1 MKQLL
6 ISAALPVTMG
16 LLAMACVVAQDASEG
31 AAGRRY
37 DEITA
42 VGKPTGR
49 GGGTLFSPPAP
60 PTAADKTSAAAFAGT
75 SNGIGYGGG
84 PVMTAGVNVYLIW
97 YGNWANNSAT
107 TIIPDW
113 ASHLG
118 ESPHFN
124 INTSYSDSSGNFV
137 KNVVNYAGA
146 TSDAYSRGGSLT
158 DGDIQTVVAGAISQ
172 NRLPLDANGVYFV
185 LTSTDVQKPG
195 FCTSY
200 CGWHT
205 YANLGGAKIKYA
217 FVGNA
222 AQCGG
227 SCGGLGTTPNG
238 NAGADDMISVM
249 THELEETATDPELN
263 AWGDSNGEN
272 GDKCAWNF
280 GAQYTT
286 PNGGHANMRLGNR
299 DYLIQQNWL
308 NDGGGRCALRYNPAI
323 PFGAPISIN
332 ARADLRYVVAE
343 NGGNSA
349 LIANRDAVG
358 AWERFQLINLGNGNV
373 AIQALVN
380 GRYVTAE
387 NAGNSALIAN
397 RTAIGAWE
405 TFRYVDLGNGYFALQ
420 AAANGRYVTA
430 ENAGAGALIANR
442 TGIGAWEELHWDAR

>member
-1 MKQLL
+1 MKHLL
-6 ISAALPVTMG
+6 ISAALPVSMVLMG
-16 LLAMACVVAQDASEG
+16 LLAMACVGAPDSTEG
-31 AAGRRY
+31 ESGRRY

-60 PTAADKTSAAAFAGT
+60 VAEANKTAPSAFAGVN
-75 SNGIGYGGG
+75 NGIGYGGG
-84 PVMTAGVNVYLIW
+84 PVMASGVNVYLIW

-113 ASHLG
+113 ASHIG
-118 ESPHFN
+118 ESPYFN
-124 INTSYSDSSGNFV
+124 INTSYSDGAGNFV

-146 TSDAYSRGGSLT
+146 TSDAYSRGGSLS
-158 DGDIQTVVAGAISQ
+158 DGDIQTVVASAISG
-172 NRLPLDANGVYFV
+172 NHLPLDANGVYFV
-185 LTSTDVQKPG
+185 LTSADVQKPG
-195 FCTSY
+195 FCTQY

-205 YANLGGAKIKYA
+205 YANLGGAKIKYS

-238 NAGADDMISVM
+238 NAGVDDMISVM

-272 GDKCAWNF
+272 GDKCAWSF

-286 PNGGHANMRLGNR
+286 PNGGKANMRLGGR

-308 NDGGGRCALRYNPAI
+308 NDGGGHCALSYHPAI
-323 PFGAPISIN
+323 PFGAPVSIN
-332 ARADLRYVVAE
+332 ARANLRYVSAE
-343 NGGNSA
+343 NAGSSA
-349 LIANRDAVG
+349 LLADRDAVG
-358 AWERFQLINLGNGNV
+358 SWEKFQFINLGNGNV
-373 AIQALVN
+373 ALEALVN

-387 NAGNSALIAN
+387 NAGSSALIAN

-405 TFRYVDLGNGYFALQ
+405 
-420 AAANGRYVTA
+420 
-430 ENAGAGALIANR
+430 
-442 TGIGAWEELHWDAR
+442 ELHWDAR